1 MIHIKKLSLCIGL
14 VVLTIMMGGCD
25 FMNSENSK
33 ENINETSSE
42 KKIKQSFNKSLKMY
56 PIKNL
61 EDFYDKE
68 GFRDGEFDKNDKG
81 TWYLNSKMSIQTSE
95 DDNLLTKGMLL
106 RINRNTRTSEGEYI
120 IRTTGNNKSEKKYPV
135 KMVGNRII

>member
-1 MIHIKKLSLCIGL
+1 
-14 VVLTIMMGGCD
+14 
-25 FMNSENSK
+25 MNSENSK